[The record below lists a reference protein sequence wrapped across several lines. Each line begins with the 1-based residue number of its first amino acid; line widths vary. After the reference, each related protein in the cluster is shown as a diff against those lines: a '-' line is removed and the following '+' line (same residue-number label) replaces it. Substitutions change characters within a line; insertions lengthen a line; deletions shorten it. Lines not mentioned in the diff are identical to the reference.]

1 MVGHAH
7 IFAIFAVQE
16 TSLSLLV
23 KNVLSYEVLSAE
35 CVKLHFYFMSL
46 YSTSRLLVVNSV

>member
-23 KNVLSYEVLSAE
+23 KNVLSEVLSAE